1 MGTTVNNTNKVI
13 NNTMVNINLNNFI
26 VNGHQANTT
35 SPGDCL
41 CLDLIKV
48 LFNNAKLPF
57 TANMVNGT
65 YYIDQDGISHVTYTI
80 HTDISAMDNPVKTI
94 ADMDLVLGKYINWE
108 DFINSY
114 PLDWEYQVA
123 GFYDYN
129 DQLVIVFKSDNDF

>member
-1 MGTTVNNTNKVI
+1 MGTTVNNTNKF
-13 NNTMVNINLNNFI
+13 NNTMVNININNFI

-41 CLDLIKV
+41 CLNLIKV

-57 TANMVNGT
+57 TANWVNVT
-65 YYIDQDGISHVTYTI
+65 HYTDPNGIIHVTYTI
-80 HTDISAMDNPVKTI
+80 DTDIDAMRNPVKTI
-94 ADMDLVLGKYINWE
+94 ADMDLVLGKYIDWGT
-108 DFINSY
+108 FINSY
-114 PLDWEYQVA
+114 HWEYQVA

>member
-41 CLDLIKV
+41 CLNLIKV

-57 TANMVNGT
+57 TANMVNVT
-65 YYIDQDGISHVTYTI
+65 YYIDPDGISHVTYTI
-80 HTDISAMDNPVKTI
+80 HTDISAMYNPVKTI
-94 ADMDLVLGKYINWE
+94 SDMDLVLGKYINWGILLTLTHQIGNTKLPA
-108 DFINSY
+108 FTIGMTN
-114 PLDWEYQVA
+114 
-123 GFYDYN
+123 
-129 DQLVIVFKSDNDF
+129 

>member
-26 VNGHQANTT
+26 VNGHQANPQTDG
-35 SPGDCL
+35 PYIDF
-41 CLDLIKV
+41 IKN

-57 TANMVNGT
+57 TANWVNVT
-65 YYIDQDGISHVTYTI
+65 HYTDPNGIIHVTYTI
-80 HTDISAMDNPVKTI
+80 DTDIDAMRNPVKTI

-114 PLDWEYQVA
+114 PSDWEYQVA
-123 GFYDYN
+123 GFYDWD
-129 DQLVIVFKSDNDF
+129 DQLVIVFTYTL

>member
-1 MGTTVNNTNKVI
+1 MGTTVNNTNKF
-13 NNTMVNINLNNFI
+13 NNTMVNININNFI

-41 CLDLIKV
+41 CLNLIKV

-57 TANMVNGT
+57 TANLVNGT
-65 YYIDQDGISHVTYTI
+65 YYIDPDGISHVTYTI

-108 DFINSY
+108 DFY
-114 PLDWEYQVA
+114 
-123 GFYDYN
+123 
-129 DQLVIVFKSDNDF
+129 

>member
-1 MGTTVNNTNKVI
+1 MGTTTNNTNKVI

-26 VNGHQANTT
+26 VNGHPVNLKTDEQ
-35 SPGDCL
+35 

-65 YYIDQDGISHVTYTI
+65 YYIDPDGISHVTYTI

-94 ADMDLVLGKYINWE
+94 ADMDLVLGKYINWG

-114 PLDWEYQVA
+114 PSDWEYQVA
-123 GFYDYN
+123 GFYDWD
-129 DQLVIVFKSDNDF
+129 DQLVIVFTYTL

>member
-1 MGTTVNNTNKVI
+1 MGTTTNNTNKVI

-26 VNGHQANTT
+26 VNGHPVNLKT
-35 SPGDCL
+35 DEHCL
-41 CLDLIKV
+41 NLIKV

-65 YYIDQDGISHVTYTI
+65 YYIDPDGISHVTYTI

-114 PLDWEYQVA
+114 PSDWEYQVA
-123 GFYDYN
+123 GFYDWD
-129 DQLVIVFKSDNDF
+129 DQLVMVFTYTL

>member
-1 MGTTVNNTNKVI
+1 MGTTTNNTNKVI
-13 NNTMVNINLNNFI
+13 NNTMVNINNFI
-26 VNGHQANTT
+26 VNGHPVNPQT
-35 SPGDCL
+35 DEQ
-41 CLDLIKV
+41 CLDMVKN

-65 YYIDQDGISHVTYTI
+65 YYIDPDGISHVTYTI

-114 PLDWEYQVA
+114 PSDWEYQVA
-123 GFYDYN
+123 GFYDWD
-129 DQLVIVFKSDNDF
+129 DQLVIVFTYTL

>member
-1 MGTTVNNTNKVI
+1 MGTTTNNTNKVI
-13 NNTMVNINLNNFI
+13 NNTMVNININHIL
-26 VNGHQANTT
+26 VNGHPANPKTDG
-35 SPGDCL
+35 PHINF
-41 CLDLIKV
+41 IKN

-65 YYIDQDGISHVTYTI
+65 YYIDPDGISHVTYTI

-123 GFYDYN
+123 GFYDWD
-129 DQLVIVFKSDNDF
+129 DQLVIVFTYTL

>member
-1 MGTTVNNTNKVI
+1 MGTTVNNTNKF
-13 NNTMVNINLNNFI
+13 NNTMVNININNFI
-26 VNGHQANTT
+26 VNGHPANPKTDG
-35 SPGDCL
+35 PHINF
-41 CLDLIKV
+41 IKN

-65 YYIDQDGISHVTYTI
+65 YYIDPNGISHVTYTI

-114 PLDWEYQVA
+114 PSDWEYQVA
-123 GFYDYN
+123 GFYDWD
-129 DQLVIVFKSDNDF
+129 DQLVIVFTYTI

>member
-1 MGTTVNNTNKVI
+1 MGTTTTNNTNKVI
-13 NNTMVNINLNNFI
+13 NNTMVNINNFI
-26 VNGHQANTT
+26 VNGHPANTT

-41 CLDLIKV
+41 CLDFIKN

-57 TANMVNGT
+57 TANMVNGA
-65 YYIDQDGISHVTYTI
+65 YYIDPDGISHVTYTI

-123 GFYDYN
+123 GFYDWD
-129 DQLVIVFKSDNDF
+129 DQLVIVFTYTI

>member
-1 MGTTVNNTNKVI
+1 MGTTVNNTNKF
-13 NNTMVNINLNNFI
+13 NNTMVNINLNHI
-26 VNGHQANTT
+26 LVNGHPANPKTDG
-35 SPGDCL
+35 PHINF
-41 CLDLIKV
+41 IKN

-65 YYIDQDGISHVTYTI
+65 YYIDPDGISHVTYTI

-123 GFYDYN
+123 GFYDWD
-129 DQLVIVFKSDNDF
+129 DQLVIVFTYTL

>member
-1 MGTTVNNTNKVI
+1 MGTTTNNTNKF
-13 NNTMVNINLNNFI
+13 NNTMVNINNFI
-26 VNGHQANTT
+26 VNGHPANPQTDG
-35 SPGDCL
+35 PYIDF
-41 CLDLIKV
+41 IKN

-65 YYIDQDGISHVTYTI
+65 YYIDPDGISHVTYTI

-114 PLDWEYQVA
+114 PSDWEYQVA
-123 GFYDYN
+123 GFYDWD
-129 DQLVIVFKSDNDF
+129 DQLVIVFTYTL

>member
-1 MGTTVNNTNKVI
+1 MGTTVNNTNKF
-13 NNTMVNINLNNFI
+13 NNTMVNININNFI
-26 VNGHQANTT
+26 VNGHPVNLKTDEQ
-35 SPGDCL
+35 

-65 YYIDQDGISHVTYTI
+65 YYIDPDGISHVTYTI

-114 PLDWEYQVA
+114 HWECQVA

>member
-26 VNGHQANTT
+26 VNGHPANTT

-41 CLDLIKV
+41 CLNLIKV

-57 TANMVNGT
+57 TANMVNVT
-65 YYIDQDGISHVTYTI
+65 YYIDPDGISHVTYTI
-80 HTDISAMDNPVKTI
+80 HTDISAMYNPVKTI
-94 ADMDLVLGKYINWE
+94 SDMDLVLGKYINWG

-114 PLDWEYQVA
+114 PSDWEYQIA
-123 GFYDYN
+123 GFYDWD
-129 DQLVIVFKSDNDF
+129 DQLVIVFTYTL

>member
-1 MGTTVNNTNKVI
+1 MGTTVNNTNKF
-13 NNTMVNINLNNFI
+13 NNTMVNINNFI
-26 VNGHQANTT
+26 VNGHPANTA
-35 SPGDCL
+35 SPGDWL
-41 CLDLIKV
+41 CLDFIKV

-65 YYIDQDGISHVTYTI
+65 YYIDPDGISHVTYTI

-123 GFYDYN
+123 GFYDWD
-129 DQLVIVFKSDNDF
+129 DQLVIVFTYTI

>member
-1 MGTTVNNTNKVI
+1 MGTTVNNTNKF

-26 VNGHQANTT
+26 VNGHPVNLKTDEQ
-35 SPGDCL
+35 

-65 YYIDQDGISHVTYTI
+65 YYIDPDGISHVTYTI

-114 PLDWEYQVA
+114 PSDWEYQVA
-123 GFYDYN
+123 GFYDWD
-129 DQLVIVFKSDNDF
+129 DQLVIVFTYTI

>member
-1 MGTTVNNTNKVI
+1 MGTTVNNTNKF
-13 NNTMVNINLNNFI
+13 NNTMVNININNFI
-26 VNGHQANTT
+26 VNGHPANTT

-41 CLDLIKV
+41 CLNFIKV

-57 TANMVNGT
+57 TANMVNVT
-65 YYIDQDGISHVTYTI
+65 YYMDPDGISHVTYTI

-123 GFYDYN
+123 GFYDWD
-129 DQLVIVFKSDNDF
+129 DQLVIVFTYTI

>member
-1 MGTTVNNTNKVI
+1 MGTTVNNTYKVI

-26 VNGHQANTT
+26 VNGHQANTKT
-35 SPGDCL
+35 DGPHINF
-41 CLDLIKV
+41 IKN

-65 YYIDQDGISHVTYTI
+65 YYIDPDGISHVTYTI

-123 GFYDYN
+123 GFYDWD
-129 DQLVIVFKSDNDF
+129 DQLVIVFTYTI